1 MQICYFFYKNIAFGF
16 TLFWFEAYASFSG
29 QAAYN
34 DWYMSFYNVFF
45 TSLPVIALGVF
56 DQDVSAK
63 LCLKV
68 LNCHFLKLILSVWKI
83 FKDQKVDIY
92 SYSSYKIRTVHTEF
106 FSIGPSCYQFT
117 CDHLIKYVTFQPW
130 TPFL

>member
-29 QAAYN
+29 QPAYN

-68 LNCHFLKLILSVWKI
+68 LNHHSLNCFCANYKTI
-83 FKDQKVDIY
+83 KV
-92 SYSSYKIRTVHTEF
+92 S
-106 FSIGPSCYQFT
+106 G
-117 CDHLIKYVTFQPW
+117 
-130 TPFL
+130 